1 MEREQV
7 ETIRVLLVDDH
18 EHVLWGLSKLI
29 ESEEPRMV
37 VAGKAQTVSEAL
49 EAIRKGKPDVLLL
62 DVYLGEENSL
72 DHLPEFMD
80 TCGLKIL
87 ILTGSNDTNVKRR
100 AVEGG
105 AVAVINKG
113 ESAQVL
119 LDHIRRAHYRRTVL

>member
-1 MEREQV
+1 
-7 ETIRVLLVDDH
+7 
-18 EHVLWGLSKLI
+18 
-29 ESEEPRMV
+29 MV

-80 TCGLKIL
+80 TRGLKIL
-87 ILTGSNDTNVKRR
+87 ILTGSNDTNVHRR

-105 AVAVINKG
+105 ATAVINKG

-119 LDHIRRAHYRRTVL
+119 LDHIRRAHYTRTVL